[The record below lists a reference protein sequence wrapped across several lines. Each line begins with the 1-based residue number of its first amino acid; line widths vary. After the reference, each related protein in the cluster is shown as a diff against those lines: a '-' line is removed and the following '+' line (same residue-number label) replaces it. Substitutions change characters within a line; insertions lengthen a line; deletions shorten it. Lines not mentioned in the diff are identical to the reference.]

1 MRSALRCRDRVLA
14 RAPGGVLA
22 AYLLHQRVG
31 YLHRRG
37 LAVEFPDTRAVAR
50 NRSLRKPVEYYF
62 IPDVDHGSH
71 GLQNPRQLRA
81 LQGRALDWWRFWLKD
96 ERDPDPA
103 KRAQYEAWDA
113 LREMHLKSSS

>member
-1 MRSALRCRDRVLA
+1 MFSRLR
-14 RAPGGVLA
+14 
-22 AYLLHQRVG
+22 
-31 YLHRRG
+31 
-37 LAVEFPDTRAVAR
+37 F
-50 NRSLRKPVEYYF
+50 LRKPVEYYF